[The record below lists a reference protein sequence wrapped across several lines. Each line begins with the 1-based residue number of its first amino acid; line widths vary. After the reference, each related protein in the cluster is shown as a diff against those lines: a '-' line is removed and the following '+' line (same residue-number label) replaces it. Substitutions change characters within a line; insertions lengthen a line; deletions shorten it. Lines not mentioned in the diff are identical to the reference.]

1 MYHQNLKL
9 CLLGTYFFSERKSV
23 MGPDGS
29 RFILSDEKTLTIGII
44 ICACLTAVR
53 LFYGCAEAA
62 ADELGEGRIKSYEDD
77 SGGKLTL
84 FKLFKNQRRFFAAF
98 SAHKLINS
106 LLIGAIYAYC
116 FAVPLIIGAGG
127 NNITVWL
134 IIVLS
139 FLITALILRF
149 FGSDLPRILMRGS
162 AAENYAVATA
172 GAVKLLYVLMSPVT
186 ELSAAVS
193 KLFGRNSGDEDA
205 VTEEEILMMVDAGNE
220 TGTIES
226 SEKEMINNVFEFHE
240 LTVSDVMTHRT
251 DIVAVSE
258 DAEISEVVYTAIK
271 SGFSRIPVYR
281 ESVDH
286 IVGIICVKDLLCLI
300 GTESS
305 KGIKAENFL
314 RDAEFVPE
322 SCMCGDLFK
331 MFTEKKQQI
340 AVAVD
345 EYGGTAG
352 LVTMEDLVESIVG
365 SIQDE
370 YDNETE
376 DIIKISDD
384 TYTIKGTA
392 DPADVMETLGE
403 PLPEDCRYDTMSGF
417 VTDLLGRIPED
428 GETPS
433 VSYKNIEFTVLLTE
447 DMRIVRIKAVI
458 KPKEEKELPE
468 DEDNKQ

>member
-1 MYHQNLKL
+1 M
-9 CLLGTYFFSERKSV
+9 EA
-23 MGPDGS
+23 DGS
-29 RFILSDEKTLTIGII
+29 RFIISDEKELII
-44 ICACLTAVR
+44 AAVICAVLVAVR

-62 ADELGEGRIKSYEDD
+62 ADELGEGRIKSFEDEKD
-77 SGGKLTL
+77 GRHTL
-84 FKLFKNQRRFFAAF
+84 FCLFKNQRRFFAVF
-98 SAHKLINS
+98 SVHKLLNS
-106 LLIGAIYAYC
+106 LLVGAI
-116 FAVPLIIGAGG
+116 FAFSFAKPFFIGAG
-127 NNITVWL
+127 NANAPMVWL
-134 IIVLS
+134 IIALC
-139 FLITALILRF
+139 FLIAALILRF
-149 FGSDLPRILMRGS
+149 FGSDLPRILMRGDTAEKF
-162 AAENYAVATA
+162 AASSA
-172 GAVKLLYVLMSPVT
+172 GAVRILYYLLSPIT
-186 ELSAAVS
+186 ELSAAIS
-193 KLFGRNSGDEDA
+193 SLFGRNQGDEDA

-220 TGTIES
+220 TGAIES

-251 DIVAVSE
+251 DIVAVSV

-286 IVGIICVKDLLCLI
+286 IEGMIHVKDLLCLI

-305 KGIKAENFL
+305 QGVTVSRFL

-322 SCMCGDLFK
+322 SCMCDDLFK
-331 MFTEKKQQI
+331 MFTEKKLQI

-376 DIIKISDD
+376 DISKISDD

-392 DPADVMETLGE
+392 DPADVMEALGE

-417 VTDLLGRIPED
+417 ITDLLGRIPED

-458 KPKEEKELPE
+458 KHKEDEKELPE

>member
-1 MYHQNLKL
+1 
-9 CLLGTYFFSERKSV
+9 

-29 RFILSDEKTLTIGII
+29 RFIVSDEKRLIFAIAVCAVLTGI
-44 ICACLTAVR
+44 R

-62 ADELGEGRIKSYEDD
+62 ADELGEARIKGFEEEN
-77 SGGKLTL
+77 GGKQTL
-84 FKLFKNQRRFFAAF
+84 FRLFKDQGRFFAVF
-98 SAHKLINS
+98 SVHKLFNS
-106 LLIGAIYAYC
+106 MLIGAIYAY
-116 FAVPLIIGAGG
+116 FFVSPLIIGAVGG
-127 NNITVWL
+127 NLPAAWL
-134 IIVLS
+134 IIAVS
-139 FLITALILRF
+139 FLLTALILRF
-149 FGSDLPRILMRGS
+149 AGSDLPRILMRDDT
-162 AAENYAVATA
+162 AEKFAVSSA
-172 GAVKLLYVLMSPVT
+172 GAVRFLYYLMSPVT

-193 KLFGRNSGDEDA
+193 SLFGRNRGDEDA

-220 TGTIES
+220 TGVIES

-251 DIVAVSE
+251 DIVAVSA
-258 DAEISEVVYTAIK
+258 DSPISEVVYTAIK
-271 SGFSRIPVYR
+271 SGFSRIPVYKD
-281 ESVDH
+281 SVDH
-286 IVGIICVKDLLCLI
+286 IEGMIYVKDLLCLI
-300 GTESS
+300 GTQSS
-305 KGIKAENFL
+305 EGVTVSRFL

-322 SCMCGDLFK
+322 SCLCGDLFK

-376 DIIKISDD
+376 DISKISDD
-384 TYTIKGTA
+384 TFIVKGTA
-392 DPADVMETLGE
+392 DPADVLEALDE

-417 VTDLLGRIPED
+417 ITDLLGRIPED

-433 VSYKNIEFTVLLTE
+433 VSYKGIDFTVLLTE
-447 DMRIVRIKAVI
+447 DMRIVRIKAV
-458 KPKEEKELPE
+458 KSKKKNEKELSE
-468 DEDNKQ
+468 DEDNTM